1 MPNSPR
7 PAGYDAAQ
15 YQAPTDAEALTR
27 GIATAVSRC
36 AEEAELVADAPRNLT
51 VGRES
56 LVERNIAVH
65 HRLVG
70 HAHWDHVGVW
80 PGVVVRILE
89 RGQPT
94 LPLQPIIKRSLGQ
107 RGEQPDHG
115 NHDAGFSDETILLL
129 EGPCRVVIEADDE
142 ARHNVD
148 TVGVDAA
155 DSGGDVLG
163 WVVGL

>member
-51 VGRES
+51 VGQES
-56 LVERNIAVH
+56 PVERNIAVH

-80 PGVVVRILE
+80 PGVVVHILL
-89 RGQPT
+89 RGQPSF
-94 LPLQPIIKRSLGQ
+94 PLQPIIKRSLGQ
-107 RGEQPDHG
+107 RREQPDYG
-115 NHDAGFSDETILLL
+115 NHYPACGHKPIWRL
-129 EGPCRVVIEADDE
+129 EAPCRAVIEAANE

-148 TVGVDAA
+148 TVRVD
-155 DSGGDVLG
+155 
-163 WVVGL
+163 